1 MTARKIGTIFLL
13 GGCLLAASQCQGTP
27 ASAIVASYQQMD
39 TSGAGDPIVD
49 IVKLHTDGTYEQRK
63 KRMVTDFTS
72 PNAFSD
78 TTAIADNDSNPIV
91 ATQKGTWRLRDKPGG
106 TLLSMPQTAGD
117 IPAAAIVE
125 LDQTLPFGRPNENAG
140 RRDCVIPA
148 DKFQRIGDRH
158 KSTLALYQHS
168 EQPNDKTTIT
178 DRFCLHPDGS
188 YDQAKDTDEGI
199 KADSVL
205 QSAGTSWS
213 EHSAG
218 QWNTLASKARLNTS
232 GEKHGNPPRDA
243 GVEAWKNPKKYWD
256 QFECQEPAPGTYYR
270 STDQQLK
277 TARGTWRLLD
287 KPGGVVLSLPP
298 NIRSLPQTAVVEFS
312 QAMPLGPINKTWTKA
327 DLVLPAKEFD
337 YSHSY

>member
-13 GGCLLAASQCQGTP
+13 GGCLLAASQCLGAP
-27 ASAIVASYQQMD
+27 ASAILASYQQVD

-49 IVKLHTDGTYEQRK
+49 IVKLYTDGSYEQRK
-63 KRMVTDFTS
+63 KRVVTDFTS

-78 TTAIADNDSNPIV
+78 TTGIADNDSNPTLV
-91 ATQKGTWRLRDKPGG
+91 MQKGTWRLRDKSGG

-117 IPAAAIVE
+117 IPSGAIVE
-125 LDQTLPFGRPNENAG
+125 LYQALPFGRWNKEPG
-140 RRDCVIPA
+140 GKDCVIPA
-148 DKFQRIGDRH
+148 DKFQRIGDHH
-158 KSTLALYQHS
+158 KSMLAFYQHS

-188 YDQAKDTDEGI
+188 YDQAKDTDEGV
-199 KADSVL
+199 KAGSVL

-213 EHSAG
+213 EHSGG

-243 GVEAWKNPKKYWD
+243 GMEAWKNPKSYWD
-256 QFECQEPAPGTYYR
+256 QFECQEPAQGTYYR
-270 STDQQLK
+270 STDHQLK
-277 TARGTWRLLD
+277 TGCGTLSLLD

-298 NIRSLPQTAVVEFS
+298 NIKSLPQTAVVEFS
-312 QAMPLGPINKTWTKA
+312 QAMPLGPITKTWTKA